1 MVQILTTTALV
12 GLLNTLCGP
21 TQTLE
26 IGARPASVRFGT
38 PGAGRHDGAALGAL
52 RAEVIGQL
60 PPGWRLGGLRFV
72 EPVPRRPAGSP
83 GALGA
88 HTTLPTALSAG
99 ANRVEVELSAGPAT
113 WARLAAEVTL
123 WPAPGA
129 GGSRP
134 APVLARNQEVLV
146 VVRNGNVTVQTKGVT
161 QRAAGLG
168 ERVAVLPHGSTHT
181 VQGTVTDPKTVEV
194 AL

>member
-1 MVQILTTTALV
+1 MAHLLTTTALV
-12 GLLNTLCGP
+12 GLLGTLCGP
-21 TQTLE
+21 TQVLE
-26 IGARPASVRFGT
+26 VGARPASVRFGT
-38 PGAGRHDGAALGAL
+38 PPVGRTDGAALGAL

-72 EPVPRRPAGSP
+72 EPVPRRPAGLV

-88 HTTLPTALSAG
+88 RTTLPTALSSG
-99 ANRVEVELSAGPAT
+99 ANRVEVELSVGQAA
-113 WARLAAEVTL
+113 WARLGAEVTL

-129 GGSRP
+129 GGARL
-134 APVLARNQEVLV
+134 APVVARNQEVVV

-161 QRAAGLG
+161 QRAAALG

-181 VQGTVTDPKTVEV
+181 VQGTVRDPRTVEV